1 MQCSLPIAFAK
12 PLVVQPALRYAK
24 HCDQQAGEPGPKA
37 DEESEKRSAR
47 GRRVVVEPLA
57 PGPAADLL
65 ERYGLARLD
74 PDTLR
79 REPEVVEQI
88 RHWIAV
94 SHLGSRD
101 PERPLADLAPREL
114 LDCIHSEGDPPPEH
128 LEFEEIARRLGS
140 ARGTLDPEALSPL
153 ARLRLLQ
160 PTFPQ
165 PAVRD
170 FVLHV

>member
-1 MQCSLPIAFAK
+1 MLHP
-12 PLVVQPALRYAK
+12 
-24 HCDQQAGEPGPKA
+24 
-37 DEESEKRSAR
+37 
-47 GRRVVVEPLA
+47 
-57 PGPAADLL
+57 
-65 ERYGLARLD
+65 
-74 PDTLR
+74 
-79 REPEVVEQI
+79 
-88 RHWIAV
+88 
-94 SHLGSRD
+94 
-101 PERPLADLAPREL
+101 

-128 LEFEEIARRLGS
+128 LEFEKIARRLGS